1 MGSPGP
7 KRQVSDTRLLFE
19 ILISEDRSVLAAEIQ
34 SNVSLGTV
42 QAVRDRLNKL
52 ATDTDCV
59 EIKTVSSRNMYRLTR
74 AGRKKVAEAV
84 RDSLD

>member
-34 SNVSLGTV
+34 SNVALGTV
-42 QAVRDRLNKL
+42 QAVRDRLNTL
-52 ATDTDCV
+52 ASETEFV
-59 EIKTVSSRNMYRLTR
+59 ELKTVSSRNMYRLTA
-74 AGRKKVAEAV
+74 AGRQQVAAAV
-84 RDSLD
+84 RENLE

>member
-34 SNVSLGTV
+34 SNVALGTV
-42 QAVRDRLNKL
+42 QAVRDRLNTL
-52 ATDTDCV
+52 ASETEFV
-59 EIKTVSSRNMYRLTR
+59 ELKTVSSRNMYRLT
-74 AGRKKVAEAV
+74 ATGRQQVAAAV
-84 RDSLD
+84 RENLE

>member
-34 SNVSLGTV
+34 SNVALGTV
-42 QAVRDRLNKL
+42 QAVRDRLNTL
-52 ATDTDCV
+52 ASDTEYV
-59 EIKTVSSRNMYRLTR
+59 EIKTVSNRNMYRLTG
-74 AGRKKVAEAV
+74 AGRQHVAEAI
-84 RDSLD
+84 RSRLD

>member
-34 SNVSLGTV
+34 SNVALGTV
-42 QAVRDRLNKL
+42 QAVRDRLNTL
-52 ATDTDCV
+52 ASDT
-59 EIKTVSSRNMYRLTR
+59 EYIKIKTVSNRNMYRLTA
-74 AGRKKVAEAV
+74 AGRQHVAAAV
-84 RDSLD
+84 RADID

>member
-34 SNVSLGTV
+34 SNVALGTV
-42 QAVRDRLNKL
+42 QAVRDRLNTL
-52 ATDTDCV
+52 ASETEYV
-59 EIKTVSSRNMYRLTR
+59 EIKTVSSRNMYRLTA
-74 AGRKKVAEAV
+74 AGRQRVAVAV
-84 RDSLD
+84 RENLE

>member
-52 ATDTDCV
+52 ATDTDYV
-59 EIKTVSSRNMYRLTR
+59 EIKTVSSRNMYRLTG
-74 AGRKKVAEAV
+74 AGRQKVAEAV